1 MPDDDV
7 KPRKAKRQAL
17 EQFISNKE
25 SDENKQMKDMF
36 DKILDDEPDQ
46 DFLKSL
52 PSGEDSKPNSSD
64 DDDEP
69 SNKDN
74 AIEYNEEEGAI
85 PSESKK
91 NERKIYE
98 RKARES
104 LYSEELEFHT
114 FRKKKL

>member
-52 PSGEDSKPNSSD
+52 PSGED
-64 DDDEP
+64 
-69 SNKDN
+69 
-74 AIEYNEEEGAI
+74 
-85 PSESKK
+85 
-91 NERKIYE
+91 
-98 RKARES
+98 
-104 LYSEELEFHT
+104 
-114 FRKKKL
+114 